1 MGAIAVAAF
10 PTSLKATDLPERIG
24 TDYPPPFNQPCL
36 QRSRR
41 ALGDAFGLSQFG
53 VNLLELPPG
62 VWSAQ
67 RHWHEREDEFVY
79 VLEGE
84 VDLVTDAGSTKL
96 TAGMIAGFRA
106 GEPNGTIWS
115 TVDRMRRVL
124 EVGTRSTAGRR
135 LCRHRR
141 SKRSRRTE
149 ATLSDGSPTDESAR
163 S

>member
-1 MGAIAVAAF
+1 MAAF

-41 ALGDAFGLSQFG
+41 ALGNAFGLSQFG
-53 VNLLELPPG
+53 VNLMELPPG
-62 VWSAQ
+62 AWSSQ

-106 GEPNGTIWS
+106 GEPNGHHLVNRS
-115 TVDRMRRVL
+115 DRVARVL
-124 EVGTRSTAGRR
+124 EVGTRSNAETAHYSDIDMVYDEVGVPEGYYRR
-135 LCRHRR
+135 
-141 SKRSRRTE
+141 
-149 ATLSDGSPTDESAR
+149 DGSPYR
-163 S
+163 